1 MEQYRIGRFTFD
13 TYEDYVRG
21 QADVKNIRKI
31 TNSVDIYHP
40 DVALRL
46 YQSIRSGKIKIY
58 SEIGEHFL
66 LDLADIVAE
75 NAKKNSELTAAE
87 ENKKSSAKS
96 QEKQQNPGT
105 DKSRKILGTVCF
117 LAAIACFVWYFWSD
131 FTNSRGNKVNDYLRT
146 LKEAPQENTETV
158 ETLSNDAFFQE
169 NSPELEAAARG
180 AAGEEAATATEEPV
194 VLPEYEAILEE
205 NRDFGGWLTIE
216 GTKVDY
222 PVMLTKSDAD
232 YYLMR
237 NFNGQSDINGTLFM
251 DARTNLEQRNTNII
265 IYGHNMKSGEMFGG
279 LKKYLDEDY
288 WLAHKQISFD
298 TIYEKGTYEIF
309 AVCLA
314 QVQYRDT
321 AGFRYYDFIQADSE
335 EDFQEFLDNIEQLS
349 VFTVTDVPEYG
360 DELLTLSTCNS
371 YAEDGRLFL
380 VAKKCMDAE

>member
-1 MEQYRIGRFTFD
+1 MEQYRIGKFTFD

-21 QADVKNIRKI
+21 QVDVKNIRKI
-31 TNSVDIYHP
+31 TDSVDIYHP

-66 LDLADIVAE
+66 MDLADIVAD

-87 ENKKSSAKS
+87 ERQKRNKKLQKT
-96 QEKQQNPGT
+96 QQNAGA
-105 DKSRKILGTVCF
+105 DKSRKILGTICF
-117 LAAIACFVWYFWSD
+117 LTAIACFVWYFWSD
-131 FTNSRGNKVNDYLRT
+131 YTNSRGNKMNDYLRK
-146 LKEAPQENTETV
+146 LKNAPQETTEMV
-158 ETLSNDAFFQE
+158 ETLSNSAFFDAT
-169 NSPELEAAARG
+169 SPELEAAAEG
-180 AAGEEAATATEEPV
+180 AAGEDIVTSAAEPV
-194 VLPEYEAILEE
+194 VLPEYEAILAE
-205 NRDFGGWLTIE
+205 NQDFGGWITIE

-232 YYLMR
+232 YYLTR

-251 DARTNLEQRNTNII
+251 DARTNLEQRSTNII
-265 IYGHNMKSGEMFGG
+265 VYGHNMKSGEMFGG

-288 WLAHKQISFD
+288 WLEHKKISFD

-314 QVQYRDT
+314 QVQYRDA

-335 EDFQEFLDNIEQLS
+335 EDFREFLDHIKQLS
-349 VFTVTDVPEYG
+349 VFTVTDEPTYG
-360 DELLTLSTCNS
+360 DELLTLSTCNN
-371 YAEDGRLFL
+371 YVEDGRLFL